1 MNTELARNKYPEET
15 VNLILETAMK
25 LFAEK
30 GYEHTSIQD
39 IINNLGGLSKGA
51 IYHHFRSKEDILDAV
66 TTKMSEQSNKMLFEI
81 QNCPGLTGK
90 EKLRKL
96 LVESL
101 NRSVHDEIFAAA
113 PNIGDSPALVFS
125 ILRGTIDYT
134 APVYV
139 LPIVE
144 QGIADGSIQTEYPK
158 ELAELVLLVGNI
170 WLDPMIFDDDPEG
183 IYRKCKMYDQM
194 LRAFGL
200 DILDESVFER
210 LRSLTEVYR
219 KNK

>member
-1 MNTELARNKYPEET
+1 M
-15 VNLILETAMK
+15 NLILETAMK

-139 LPIVE
+139 LPIIE

-158 ELAELVLLVGNI
+158 ELAELILLVGNI

>member
-1 MNTELARNKYPEET
+1 MARNKYPEET

-51 IYHHFRSKEDILDAV
+51 IYHHFRSKEDILNAV
-66 TTKMSEQSNKMLFEI
+66 TIKMSEQSNKMLFEI
-81 QNCPGLTGK
+81 QNSPGLTGK

-139 LPIVE
+139 LPIIE

-158 ELAELVLLVGNI
+158 ELAELILLVGNV

-200 DILDESVFER
+200 DILDESVVER
-210 LRSLTEVYR
+210 LRWLTEVYR

>member
-1 MNTELARNKYPEET
+1 MARNKYPEET

-139 LPIVE
+139 LPIIE

>member
-1 MNTELARNKYPEET
+1 
-15 VNLILETAMK
+15 
-25 LFAEK
+25 
-30 GYEHTSIQD
+30 
-39 IINNLGGLSKGA
+39 
-51 IYHHFRSKEDILDAV
+51 
-66 TTKMSEQSNKMLFEI
+66 MSEQSNKMLFEI
-81 QNCPGLTGK
+81 QNSPGLTGK

-113 PNIGDSPALVFS
+113 PNIGDSLALVFS

-139 LPIVE
+139 LPIIE

-158 ELAELVLLVGNI
+158 ELAELILLVGNV

-200 DILDESVFER
+200 DILDESVVER
-210 LRSLTEVYR
+210 LRWLTEVYR

>member
-139 LPIVE
+139 LPIIE

-158 ELAELVLLVGNI
+158 ELAELILLVGNI

-200 DILDESVFER
+200 DILDESVVER
-210 LRSLTEVYR
+210 LRGLTEVYR